1 MAAPTAESDAKLVE
15 SKILVHRT
23 VKLDGGS
30 GDSASESEAIEVTKF
45 LTTPAIV
52 SVSVPVKIVRNF
64 QSIGLEVTVQ
74 LPCYKEEIDQGIEL
88 AYRIAKERVF
98 REIPAIQQSLAG
110 VADSTPTAPG

>member
-23 VKLDGGS
+23 VKLDGS
-30 GDSASESEAIEVTKF
+30 EDSASESEVIEVTKF

-74 LPCYKEEIDQGIEL
+74 LPCYKEEIDRGIEL
-88 AYRIAKERVF
+88 AYRIAKDRVF
-98 REIPAIQQSLAG
+98 REIPAIQQSLTG
-110 VADSTPTAPG
+110 VADSTSTAPG